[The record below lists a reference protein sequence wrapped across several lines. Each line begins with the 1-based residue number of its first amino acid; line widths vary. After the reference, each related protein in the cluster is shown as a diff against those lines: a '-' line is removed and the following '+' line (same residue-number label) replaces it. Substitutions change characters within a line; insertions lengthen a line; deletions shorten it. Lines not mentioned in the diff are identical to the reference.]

1 MVCQL
6 GSWRVFLL
14 IVLLK
19 INSIPQILW
28 SWTEMWS
35 LTENLKFYLQSSSCL
50 NQYIVYALSFFY
62 CTGITKAASKL
73 SLRQQVRQQE
83 ASPAVKQSA
92 TTTVSSYSSNGQIH
106 SQYHG
111 YHVKAT
117 LKIQPP
123 EEPIGDLHPSDLVH
137 LLPSPVKQIQPPAP
151 KPLPAPIPSQ
161 VPAKDGT
168 KAQEPPKE
176 PQKKESSR
184 SRSLAETK
192 RASMEMDPEI
202 VEDKSVSWVATHIF
216 II

>member
-1 MVCQL
+1 MVNCGL
-6 GSWRVFLL
+6 H
-14 IVLLK
+14 
-19 INSIPQILW
+19 
-28 SWTEMWS
+28 
-35 LTENLKFYLQSSSCL
+35 YSCL
-50 NQYIVYALSFFY
+50 FFH

-106 SQYHG
+106 SQFHG

-123 EEPIGDLHPSDLVH
+123 EEPIGVVDDLHPSDLVH

-176 PQKKESSR
+176 PQKKESSK

-192 RASMEMDPEI
+192 KASMEMDPEI
-202 VEDKSVSWVATHIF
+202 VEDKSVS
-216 II
+216 